1 MSGNL
6 LFILGSLSIRGQV
19 GHLGFQ
25 ITKIR
30 TLLQFRF
37 LRRTFLASM
46 VTSHAVVLEKFFK
59 ISWGK
64 KKSHGHLEF
73 QICPDPVEDICVMFA
88 DWTCSASKV

>member
-46 VTSHAVVLEKFFK
+46 VTSHAVVLEKIF
-59 ISWGK
+59 
-64 KKSHGHLEF
+64 EF